1 MSSARLFPVLICAL
15 AASQAS
21 ARADENN
28 PAAGA
33 YLPAQAAADVLRDFA
48 KADGAFLA
56 ADQVKTTYV
65 KTNLASLLSYPTY
78 KLVIVSMTGAQA
90 KTAFERSVSLF
101 PQDNASFLQ
110 ISGFEVTFN
119 KSAPPWSRIVKATL
133 NGSALDDKKTYT
145 VAMPDELANGV
156 LGYFKVWDK
165 GQITKS
171 FDSTLESILSKK
183 AYVVT
188 TARWTAE

>member
-1 MSSARLFPVLICAL
+1 MSFARPIPFLLIAL

-21 ARADENN
+21 ARADDNN

-33 YLPAQAAADVLRDFA
+33 YLPAQAAADVLKDFA

-56 ADQVKTTYV
+56 ADQVKTTYS
-65 KTNLASLLSYPTY
+65 KQNLATLLSYPTY
-78 KLVIVSMTGAQA
+78 KLVIVSLTGAQI
-90 KTAFERSVSLF
+90 KTAFERSVSLY
-101 PQDNASFLQ
+101 PQDNAIFLQ

-119 KSAPPWSRIVKATL
+119 KSAAPWSRIVKATL
-133 NGSALDDKKTYT
+133 NGTPIDDKKSYT

-165 GQITKS
+165 GAITKS
-171 FDSTLESILSKK
+171 FDSTLESILNKK
-183 AYVVT
+183 PYAT
-188 TARWTAE
+188 TTPRWTAE